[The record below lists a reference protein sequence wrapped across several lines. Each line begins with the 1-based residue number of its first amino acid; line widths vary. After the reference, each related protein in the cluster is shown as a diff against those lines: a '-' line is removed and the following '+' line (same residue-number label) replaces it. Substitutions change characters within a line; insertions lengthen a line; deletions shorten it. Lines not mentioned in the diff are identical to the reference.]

1 MRAGFVTRARGPHA
15 VALVAGLASAACG
28 GGPRDGQGL
37 GHVSSAIIEGTE
49 VDAPNSPVLFLSAP
63 GALCSA
69 TLVGP
74 RVVATA
80 RHCVAPLTEGS
91 VSCTPEGDLSPN
103 SPGGQLGP
111 DFNPSQ
117 LTFFLAAR
125 ATAGVGGGIPDAV
138 GMQTFSTG
146 SPNACRDDIAFVVID
161 RVIPGVVPAP
171 VRLTAPTADGELVS
185 LWGYGL
191 TEESGA
197 AIALRAHDGAQVI
210 AVGPST
216 PVALEQPAPLRA
228 VRVGPGTWT
237 CNGDSGGPVFSQAT
251 GALIAVIS
259 LGVQASPSG
268 PYCSY
273 SADSNTT
280 GPRLAEYG
288 ALAAQAFAASGDN
301 PTLEYPQPDA
311 GVDAA
316 APASDSAAD
325 TDVEPEATADDAN
338 ANENAP
344 VDDARADD
352 ARAENDASSPTADAD
367 TQRPSVHGASG
378 SSCIVARGGSTGGD
392 AWNVGVTMVAMALWL
407 ARRRRR

>member
-1 MRAGFVTRARGPHA
+1 
-15 VALVAGLASAACG
+15 
-28 GGPRDGQGL
+28 
-37 GHVSSAIIEGTE
+37 
-49 VDAPNSPVLFLSAP
+49 VLFLSAP

-69 TLVGP
+69 ILIGP
-74 RVVATA
+74 RVVVTA
-80 RHCVAPLTEGS
+80 RHCVAPLTEGT

-111 DFNPSQ
+111 DFSPSQ

-125 ATAGVGGGIPDAV
+125 VVAGVGGGTPDAV
-138 GMQTFSTG
+138 GAQTFSTG

-161 RVIPGVVPAP
+161 RVIPAVVPAP

-197 AIALRAHDGAQVI
+197 AIALRTHDGAQVI

-216 PVALEQPAPLRA
+216 PVDLEQPAPLRA

-237 CNGDSGGPVFSQAT
+237 CNGDSGGPVLSQAT

-280 GPRLAEYG
+280 GPRLAEYS
-288 ALAAQAFAASGDN
+288 ALASQAFAASGGS
-301 PTLEYPQPDA
+301 PTPEYPQPDA

-316 APASDSAAD
+316 APASDSDAD

-338 ANENAP
+338 ANEDAP
-344 VDDARADD
+344 ADD
-352 ARAENDASSPTADAD
+352 ARAENDASADDGPTADAD
-367 TQRPSVHGASG
+367 TREPSMHRASG
-378 SSCIVARGGSTGGD
+378 SSCVVARAGSPSGD
-392 AWNVGVTMVAMALWL
+392 AWNVGIAIVAIALGL
-407 ARRRRR
+407 ARRRR